1 MNIEK
6 QKALQ
11 KQLRIIKAGLE
22 QTNELIETLI
32 LTVDKITDEQV
43 KELVSSCSLLDF
55 LADKFKAK
63 YGENDGEM

>member
-22 QTNELIETLI
+22 QTEILIESLI
-32 LTVDKITDEQV
+32 PVVDKLTAEHV
-43 KELVSSCSLLDF
+43 KELVSSCSLIDYLG
-55 LADKFKAK
+55 DKFNSTFR
-63 YGENDGEM
+63 GESENQ